1 MEDEISKINK
11 KANLAIKIAL
21 GTVCVSL
28 LLGIFSLWVVLNQV
42 TLNVGID
49 KKINKIE
56 TYLKIDDKDLKQ

>member
-11 KANLAIKIAL
+11 KATLAIKIAL
-21 GTVCVSL
+21 CSVCVSL

-42 TLNVGID
+42 TLNVGMD

-56 TYLKIDDKDLKQ
+56 TYLKIRDDGLSK

>member
-21 GTVCVSL
+21 GAVCVSL

-42 TLNVGID
+42 TLNVGMD
-49 KKINKIE
+49 KKLNAIE
-56 TYLKIDDKDLKQ
+56 SKLKMKDKDLK